1 MKIIEVTDSNVSH
14 FNRLME
20 NPAQKAVIK
29 FYADWCGH
37 CKELNKKWPELE
49 QQVKK
54 IPSDGILASVPEP
67 MMSKVHCD
75 NKIRG
80 FPEIQFMVGGKK
92 KKDYNG
98 KREVKD
104 LAKFIKKKL
113 GKCKKTN
120 KKKTRPR
127 KRKKKRKR
135 KKTQKRR
142 RKGKS
147 AKRERFFK
155 MISLK

>member
-20 NPAQKAVIK
+20 NPAQKAIIK

-49 QQVKK
+49 QRVKR
-54 IPSDGILASVPEP
+54 IPGDGILASVPEP
-67 MMSKVHCD
+67 MMSKIHCD

-92 KKDYNG
+92 RKIITVS
-98 KREVKD
+98 VK
-104 LAKFIKKKL
+104 LRI
-113 GKCKKTN
+113 
-120 KKKTRPR
+120 
-127 KRKKKRKR
+127 
-135 KKTQKRR
+135 
-142 RKGKS
+142 
-147 AKRERFFK
+147 
-155 MISLK
+155 